1 MSHFVVKDNI
11 TYMACKECWK
21 KVYRDISLGD
31 WRCDRCNKTYEE
43 ADATY
48 MLLVKIADSTDFMF
62 VNIYSDQA
70 QQLLDGFP
78 AEECHALMDQ
88 GNRKQVEERLE
99 EFTQKRFWITVKA
112 KVNEFNEET
121 KIKYT
126 GEKIFPNVSWAMK
139 NVELLKKLK
148 TFKA

>member
-1 MSHFVVKDNI
+1 
-11 TYMACKECWK
+11 
-21 KVYRDISLGD
+21 
-31 WRCDRCNKTYEE
+31 
-43 ADATY
+43 
-48 MLLVKIADSTDFMF
+48 
-62 VNIYSDQA
+62 
-70 QQLLDGFP
+70 
-78 AEECHALMDQ
+78 MDQ

-99 EFTQKRFWITVKA
+99 DFTNKKFWITVKA

-139 NVELLKKLK
+139 NVELFKKLK